1 MSIKGFS
8 SALSALL
15 SGFLLRGAAVAQTD
29 RPAYCFATKLEVM
42 PCAQRVLDAET
53 PPQAIEFLQPP
64 PRQRFTK
71 KLQQLIAKR
80 YREPDAPFR
89 PLQGEDWTTNDQL
102 MFQLLGGQD
111 IFLRALDAG
120 LQEKTPAGFDQKIRK
135 LFQVAD
141 EALTKRIAQNPF
153 LQYGMF
159 EEDPGLVTKLGGTE
173 KLEAFLATQ
182 FDEQAAKAHFMS
194 MARIAE
200 TKTMGRGIFATKT
213 IAAHSLFCLGGGQL
227 ALQIRGDKTTQEV
240 TQHNEMPPLFADD
253 LKSCHAADYTT
264 NLIYQSS
271 CGNALHHFHL
281 FPNNCIGIAELF
293 NAPCTHTERT
303 QHTSD
308 CLKNKNVVTTFIRTP
323 VMSPYLL
330 IYTSRAVEVGEQ
342 LYRSYGEEYW
352 KRKAKRTKA
361 A

>member
-1 MSIKGFS
+1 MSIKGFYC
-8 SALSALL
+8 ALSALL
-15 SGFLLRGAAVAQTD
+15 SGFLLRGSAVAQSD
-29 RPAYCFATKLEVM
+29 RPAYCFATKLNVM
-42 PCAQRVLDAET
+42 PAAQRVLDAET

-71 KLQQLIAKR
+71 TLQTLIEER
-80 YREPDAPFR
+80 YRHPERPFR
-89 PLQGEDWTTNDQL
+89 RLQDEDWTANDQPI
-102 MFQLLGGQD
+102 FQLLGGQAV
-111 IFLRALDAG
+111 FLKALDAG
-120 LQEKTPAGFDQKIRK
+120 LQEKTPAGFHQKMKK
-135 LFQVAD
+135 LFEVAD
-141 EALTKRIAQNPF
+141 EALKERVAQNPF
-153 LQYGMF
+153 LQYGRF
-159 EEDPGLVTKLGGTE
+159 EEDPELVTKLGGTE

-182 FDEQAAKAHFMS
+182 FDEQAAKAHFTS

-200 TKTMGRGIFATKT
+200 TKTMGRGVFATKPLPKHT
-213 IAAHSLFCLGGGQL
+213 LVCLGGGQL
-227 ALQIRGDKTTQEV
+227 AWQLSGDKTTQEV
-240 TQHNEMPPLFADD
+240 TQQRETPSLFAAD

-308 CLKNKNVVTTFIRTP
+308 CLKNTNVVTTFVRTQAMP
-323 VMSPYLL
+323 PHLL

-342 LYRSYGEEYW
+342 LYRSYGEDYW
-352 KRKAKRTKA
+352 KRKEKRTKA